1 MINEIIEDNIV
12 IAELENGKTNTIT
25 HETLKKLKEIIDR
38 VNEDDSLKGIV
49 LTGKGRF
56 FSSGFNLPMFLGFK
70 DLDEVIAFF
79 EEEEQILINLFS
91 CDKPVVSAIN
101 GHCAAMG
108 LIMSMAADYR
118 IAKDHPKIKIGMSE
132 IKIGLGLSLAQADI
146 MMFGLDSHKKYRNV
160 MFNGQMHDV
169 KTSKELGII
178 DETVETDEELIK
190 RAKEIIV
197 SWIDN
202 PGRAFIQLK
211 KVQKDPVIN
220 ALQKKLNELDWRT
233 PYNCFFDEKV
243 RKTLEVVHSMLGEES

>member
-1 MINEIIEDNIV
+1 MINEIIEDSIV
-12 IAELENGKTNTIT
+12 IAELENGKTNSVT
-25 HETLKKLKEIIDR
+25 HETLKKLKKIIDR
-38 VNEDDSLKGIV
+38 VNTDDSLKGFI

-56 FSSGFNLPMFLGFK
+56 FSSGFNLPMFLEFK
-70 DLDEVIAFF
+70 DIDEVVAFF
-79 EEEEQILINLFS
+79 EEEEQILIDLFT
-91 CDKPVVSAIN
+91 CQKPVISAMN

-146 MMFGLDSHKKYRNV
+146 MMFGLDSHKKYRDI

-169 KTSKELGII
+169 KTAKELGIV
-178 DETVETDEELIK
+178 DETVETDEELMK

-202 PGRAFIQLK
+202 PGRSFIQLK
-211 KVQKDPVIN
+211 KIQKDPI
-220 ALQKKLNELDWRT
+220 ALELQRKLKELDWKT
-233 PYNCFFDEKV
+233 PYNCFFDEGV
-243 RKTLEVVHSMLGEES
+243 RKTLEVVHSMLGEGK